1 MRMKEADRRNIW
13 KKHKQKG
20 KGRKD
25 AGHGLI
31 NMDIV

>member
-1 MRMKEADRRNIW
+1 MRMKEAERNIW
-13 KKHKQKG
+13 KKHEQKG